1 MPSDCFSIY
10 LSILLSGSSAGHDI
24 ATRNLPVNVAA
35 YVIREQ
41 EMQTKYTSVRNILG
55 FVGIVGWFAFAA
67 GLVILVIGIS
77 DGSQTG
83 SIGVGAGLAVAMAGL
98 IQVVLSQVSVAILDM
113 ADNSRETLALQR
125 AMAGS
130 AEISQTASLPDGSAA
145 PVLEP
150 SAGQEPEA
158 QENVAIYMGEE
169 IEKRDMR
176 YYWMGKKFLTL
187 GKAKAAIK
195 SAKNAGP

>member
-1 MPSDCFSIY
+1 
-10 LSILLSGSSAGHDI
+10 
-24 ATRNLPVNVAA
+24 
-35 YVIREQ
+35 
-41 EMQTKYTSVRNILG
+41 MQTKYASVRNVLG

-67 GLVILVIGIS
+67 GLIVLMMGIS

-83 SIGVGAGLAVAMAGL
+83 ALGVGAGLAVAMAGL
-98 IQVVLSQVSVAILDM
+98 IQVVMAQVSVAILDM

-125 AMAGS
+125 AIAKSAG
-130 AEISQTASLPDGSAA
+130 ISQTAPPTDGSVA
-145 PVLEP
+145 PMLEQA
-150 SAGQEPEA
+150 AGQGPEA
-158 QENVAIYMGEE
+158 QENVTIYMGEE

-195 SAKNAGP
+195 SAEGNGA